1 MEKFNLNGQW
11 RITSN
16 TYEVVGEASGSVY
29 AALLAN
35 GKWKLLSTV
44 TWRKTDIFSAKRT
57 GISTYSVCL
66 PIKKHSLK
74 L

>member
-11 RITSN
+11 RITRN
-16 TYEVVGEASGSVY
+16 TYEVVGEAPGSVY

-35 GKWKLLSTV
+35 VKWKLLSTV
-44 TWRKTDIFSAKRT
+44 TWRKTDTFSAKRT
-57 GISTYSVCL
+57 GINTYSVCL

-74 L
+74 